1 MGEREAANILAQRW
15 AEEDRKKKLGIE
27 PEDEARVERSK
38 RRRQER
44 SEDKRPRDRPEESAE
59 QERSRALDVSRSGR
73 SRTEQQDKQDD
84 TTVEDDAR
92 RAERQRLQFQLGQ
105 AGTPRPERSEEQSSG
120 WHTVEVV
127 RREQEPK
134 SESLGLDH
142 VSRASQKR
150 PDSSKNN
157 SKNKLKGVFGLSD
170 SDDERTKQ
178 LTTSK
183 KRRVAPVIDLPPLPS
198 APAPQTCVATA
209 PVIFTAS
216 CVAAVQMK
224 VAQWKKGMNGKAAKM
239 PEELR
244 REVAAVMMGTQ

>member
-1 MGEREAANILAQRW
+1 MG
-15 AEEDRKKKLGIE
+15 
-27 PEDEARVERSK
+27 
-38 RRRQER
+38 
-44 SEDKRPRDRPEESAE
+44 SAE

-105 AGTPRPERSEEQSSG
+105 AGTPRPERTE
-120 WHTVEVV
+120 
-127 RREQEPK
+127 
-134 SESLGLDH
+134 
-142 VSRASQKR
+142 
-150 PDSSKNN
+150 
-157 SKNKLKGVFGLSD
+157 
-170 SDDERTKQ
+170 Q

-239 PEELR
+239 PEELQ
-244 REVAAVMMGTQ
+244 REVAAVMMGTQL